1 MARLAAR
8 DLRNSVGANLDLIQR
23 QTGLDPW
30 AAGPGQ
36 LREALLA
43 ADSVP
48 VPEVDKWRV
57 PYLWRPL
64 AERLHAHY
72 TADTTT
78 EDRLTVLINSLVV
91 N

>member
-1 MARLAAR
+1 M
-8 DLRNSVGANLDLIQR
+8 
-23 QTGLDPW
+23 DPW
-30 AAGPGQ
+30 GAGPGQ
-36 LREALLA
+36 LRAALLA

-57 PYLWRPL
+57 PYLRRLL
-64 AERLHAHY
+64 AERLLAHY

-78 EDRLTVLINSLVV
+78 EERLTVLINSLVV